1 MWTLVLLTLCTEPCH
16 GEGMSKDP
24 ARTASQIAKEA
35 RRVQKDPKAGQDEL
49 AHARAT
55 EKQMKSFLGRHSKKN

>member
-1 MWTLVLLTLCTEPCH
+1 
-16 GEGMSKDP
+16 MSKDP